1 MTTRRRF
8 LLLAGAAAALAGLP
22 PLRALARATLP
33 QNPFTLGIASGYPL
47 PNGIALWTRLAPEP
61 LAPDGG
67 MPIEAFPVR
76 WEVAED
82 DGFKRIATSGETWA
96 EPAWGHSVHAEP
108 TGLEPGREYW
118 YRFHAA
124 GATSPIGR
132 TKTAPALDAELPALR
147 FAFMSCQHYEQGHYA
162 AYRQVAAD
170 ALDLVL
176 HLGDYIYESPS
187 REAPV
192 RRHVG
197 PEPVTLSDYRVRY
210 AQYKTDPLLQAAHAA
225 SPWAFVWDD
234 HEVDNDYAN
243 DRSQDLDDPA
253 WFLQR
258 RAVAYQAWYEHMP
271 ARRSMV
277 PFGPALQQFA
287 RLSFGRLAQFNLLDG
302 RQYRT
307 PQPCPKPGRGG
318 ANGLEDCAAR
328 LDAAAS
334 MLGARQEAWLAA
346 GLAASKAKWNV
357 LAQQTLMAQADSK
370 SGPGQRFFSDG
381 WDGYPAARDRL
392 FNEFE
397 KSRVANP
404 VVLSG
409 DAHSFWVADLKRD
422 FEKAESPVIATEFL
436 GGSITSQPGAKA
448 MTETVMQESPH
459 VKFATGAPRGYM
471 RATLTPTRMETDIM
485 VVDDVRDAASA
496 VHRHS
501 TWVVEDGK
509 PGAVRG

>member
-1 MTTRRRF
+1 MLSRRRF
-8 LLLAGAAAALAGLP
+8 LVAAGALACTGVKP
-22 PLRALARATLP
+22 ARVSARANLP
-33 QNPFTLGIASGYPL
+33 SMPFTLGVASGYPL
-47 PNGIALWTRLAPEP
+47 PSSVALWTRLVPEP

-67 MPIEAFPVR
+67 MPAESFPVR

-82 DGFKRIATSGETWA
+82 DRFKRIAASGTAWA

-108 TGLEPGREYW
+108 GGLEPGREYW

-124 GATSPIGR
+124 GATSPVGR
-132 TKTAPALDAELPALR
+132 TKTAPALDADVQSLR
-147 FAFMSCQHYEQGHYA
+147 FAFMSCQHYEQGHYG

-170 ALDLVL
+170 APDLVL

-192 RRHVG
+192 RRHEG
-197 PEPVTLSDYRVRY
+197 PEPVTLSDYRVRH
-210 AQYKTDPLLQAAHAA
+210 AQYKTDALLQAAHAA
-225 SPWAFVWDD
+225 APWAVVWDD
-234 HEVDNDYAN
+234 HDVDNDYAN

-258 RAVAYQAWYEHMP
+258 RAAAYQAWYEHMP
-271 ARRSMV
+271 VRRSMV
-277 PFGPALQQFA
+277 PFGPGLQLFG
-287 RLSFGRLAQFNLLDG
+287 RLDFGRLAQFHLLDG

-318 ANGLEDCAAR
+318 ATLIEDCAAR
-328 LDAAAS
+328 LDPSAT

-346 GLAASKAKWNV
+346 GLAGSQARWNL
-357 LAQQTLMAQADSK
+357 LAQQTLMAQSDSK
-370 SGPGQRFFSDG
+370 PGPGQRFFSDG

-392 FNEFE
+392 FNTLE
-397 KSRVANP
+397 KNRVTNP

-422 FEKAESPVIATEFL
+422 SDKAESPVIATEFL

-448 MTETVMQESPH
+448 MTETVLQECPH
-459 VKFATGAPRGYM
+459 VRFASAAQRGYM
-471 RATLTPTRMETDIM
+471 RATVTPARMETDIM
-485 VVDDVRDAASA
+485 VVDDVRDPNTAT
-496 VHRHS
+496 RKHS
-501 TWVVEDGK
+501 TWVVENGRA
-509 PGAVRG
+509 GAVKA